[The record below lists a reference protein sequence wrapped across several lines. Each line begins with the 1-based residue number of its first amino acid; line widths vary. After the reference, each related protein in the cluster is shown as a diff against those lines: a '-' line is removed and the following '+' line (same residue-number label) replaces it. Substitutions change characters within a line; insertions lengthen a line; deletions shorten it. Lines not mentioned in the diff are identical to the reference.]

1 MNNNLIDLAKS
12 LLEIKSISPND
23 NGCFDIV
30 ESYLEPLGFETKR
43 INYLN
48 IENLY
53 SSIGSKGPLF
63 CFLGHTDV
71 VPSGPEELWDIDPFK
86 PAVIND
92 YLIGR
97 GAADMKGA
105 VATFLLAVKEFLNE
119 NPNPNYRICIFLNSN
134 EEGERENGKIDKVIK
149 DLQDDGEFIDYC
161 LVGEASSSVKLADT
175 IRLGRR
181 GSLSG
186 ILKINGKQG
195 HVAYPEKVK
204 NPIHIAGTL
213 IDILKETEWDKGN
226 EFFQPT
232 SFQISNISSGTGAT
246 NVVPGNLEMK
256 FNIRFSS
263 ESSEDSLK
271 EKILEILD
279 KNNITYDI
287 EWALNAIPFIT
298 KKTFFKDVI
307 IKSIN
312 DIVGYE
318 PQINNGGGTSDGR
331 WIAPMGTEVVELG
344 PINETI
350 HQINEKVS
358 VDDLENL
365 KKIYK
370 QILTNLNQKQ

>member
-30 ESYLEPLGFETKR
+30 ESYLDPLGFETKR

-48 IENLY
+48 IENLF

-86 PAVIND
+86 PEVIDD

-149 DLQDDGEFIDYC
+149 GLQDDGEFIDYC

-246 NVVPGNLEMK
+246 NVVPGELEMK

-279 KNNITYDI
+279 KNNINYDI

-312 DIVGYE
+312 DIVGYK

-365 KKIYK
+365 KNIYK